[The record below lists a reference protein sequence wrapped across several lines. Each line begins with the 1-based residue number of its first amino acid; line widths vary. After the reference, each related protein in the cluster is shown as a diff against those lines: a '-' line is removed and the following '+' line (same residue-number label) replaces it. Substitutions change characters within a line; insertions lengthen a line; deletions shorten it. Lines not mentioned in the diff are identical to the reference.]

1 MVLETTVLTTL
12 VIGLT
17 EVVKRIGVNSKFLP
31 LVAIVLGVG
40 LSFGLKFLDVK
51 TVNGAV
57 ETVNGLIAGLMSM
70 GIWSGVKATLGK

>member
-1 MVLETTVLTTL
+1 MVLETTVLTAL